1 MKLKLLKP
9 IVAVAVVLAGLASAS
24 FLTGCNKAEA
34 AKSAGFTPKQMA
46 DGLFTVMSSDRAVYT
61 KQVVNRLQN
70 EEKILKATE
79 HWKDEKTL
87 PLPAQMFRMGAETV
101 AEKKPGFTYAL
112 LSLWPIN
119 KQNEPKTDAEKTGLK
134 FVADSKGATNYYTEE
149 VLGGKKY
156 FTAVYADVAVSPACV
171 KCHNDHDDS
180 PKNDFVLNDVMGGVV
195 IRLPL
200 D

>member
-1 MKLKLLKP
+1 MKPKLSNT
-9 IVAVAVVLAGLASAS
+9 IVAVAAVFALACVTSL
-24 FLTGCNKAEA
+24 LTGCDKAEA
-34 AKSAGFTPKQMA
+34 AKPSGFTAQQMA

-70 EEKILKATE
+70 EEKVIKATE

-119 KQNEPKTDAEKTGLK
+119 KQNEPKTDAEKAGLK

-156 FTAVYADVAVSPACV
+156 FTAVYADVAVSAACV
-171 KCHNDHDDS
+171 KCHNGHDDS
-180 PKNDFVLNDVMGGVV
+180 PKTDFALNDVMGGVV